1 MSILQN
7 KLDRSIF
14 TGQTTDMIKEMIS
27 RMTKKERV
35 FAVLNG
41 QETDRVPFSVYQHST
56 VHERSID
63 NFVNYTMDFY
73 NKYDPDYIKVM
84 FDENYD
90 TPVNWQYIQNLDVWK
105 ELEDFDPHI
114 GAFGRQ
120 LEALKRIRALA
131 GQDVPVLQ
139 TIFSPF
145 HFAHRLTNRRMIDDW
160 KQAPDVVMEGLN
172 VIAGNIISFAEC
184 CINEAGVDGFF
195 FGAFGCEKDW
205 MSEEQYKELVSPS
218 DLTVLKELKQA
229 DMVFLHI
236 HGEKDSFF
244 NLLKD
249 YPCNAISWEDK
260 LAGPTLEEARKIT
273 DKCLIG
279 GIDHLNARTCSSED
293 IVMEGKQSIISVQK
307 RGLILAPGCTFP
319 DDTPMG
325 NMLALKAAVG
335 G

>member
-1 MSILQN
+1 
-7 KLDRSIF
+7 
-14 TGQTTDMIKEMIS
+14 
-27 RMTKKERV
+27 MTKKDRII
-35 FAVLNG
+35 ATLHG
-41 QETDRVPFSVYQHST
+41 SETDRVPFSVYQHST

-90 TPVNWQYIQNLDVWK
+90 TPVNWQYIQNLNVWK
-105 ELEDFDPHI
+105 ELEEFDPHI

-120 LEALKRIRALA
+120 LEVLKRIRALA
-131 GQDVPVLQ
+131 GPDVPVLQ

-160 KQAPDVVMEGLN
+160 KQAPDIVMEGLH
-172 VIAGNIISFAEC
+172 VIARNLISFAEC

-218 DLTVLKELKQA
+218 DLTVLKELKKA

-236 HGEKDSFF
+236 HGEADSFF

-279 GIDHLNARTCSSED
+279 GIDHLKARFCNPED
-293 IVMEGKQSIISVQK
+293 IVTEGKNAIASVQSK
-307 RGLILAPGCTFP
+307 GLILAPGCTFP
-319 DDTPMG
+319 DDTPKQ
-325 NMLALKAAVG
+325 NMLAMKDAVG
-335 G
+335 A

>member
-1 MSILQN
+1 
-7 KLDRSIF
+7 
-14 TGQTTDMIKEMIS
+14 MIND
-27 RMTKKERV
+27 MTKKERV
-35 FAVLNG
+35 IATLHGREV
-41 QETDRVPFSVYQHST
+41 DRVPFSVYQHST

-73 NKYDPDYIKVM
+73 KKYDPDYIKVM

-90 TPVNWQYIQNLDVWK
+90 TPVNWQYLQNLEVWK
-105 ELEDFDPHI
+105 ELEEFDPHI

-120 LEALKRIRALA
+120 LEALKRIKDLA
-131 GQDVPVLQ
+131 GPDVPVVQ

-160 KQAPDVVMEGLN
+160 KQSPEIVLKGLN
-172 VIAGNIISFAEC
+172 VIALNLIKFAEC
-184 CINEAGVDGFF
+184 CIKEAEADGFF

-205 MSEEQYKELVSPS
+205 MSEDQYKKLVRPS
-218 DLTVLKELKQA
+218 DLSVLEELKKA

-236 HGEKDSFF
+236 HGEMDSFF

-260 LAGPTLEEARKIT
+260 LAGPSLEEAKKIT

-279 GIDHLNARTCSSED
+279 GIDHLKARFCNPED
-293 IVMEGKQSIISVQK
+293 IVIEGKNAIASVQGK
-307 RGLILAPGCTFP
+307 GIILAPGCTFP
-319 DDTPMG
+319 GDTPKQ
-325 NMLALKAAVG
+325 NMLAMKDAVRA
-335 G
+335 